1 MKKWLSFIVLF
12 AVLFACPLASGEED
26 VWLFDDD
33 YYVLKSYTGAE
44 AEVVVPANIRE
55 GTVDVLGTHAFNN
68 NETIVSLTL
77 PETLLQLQSDAIS
90 WCSQLRSVSLPQSLI
105 VINDRN
111 FWQCNALME
120 ITIPAG
126 VRSIGETSFYACA
139 ALQSVTFQGVCPA
152 IGKDCF
158 VSLADDAV
166 IYVPDDQLDTYQTA
180 LSAAGCTASVQS
192 SGVNALIVD
201 NNGYVESEFD
211 FDASTGTITAY
222 NGYATYLSI
231 PETIGGVAVKAIGT
245 NAFYGHYY
253 LAVLELPEGLET
265 IGENAFYNCQTLG
278 CVSFPSTLKTIE
290 ARAFYNSYFADSM
303 NLKQVVTIGEEA
315 FRYARL
321 SGTLTLP
328 EGLVTIGDGAF
339 ADNHSLEEL
348 YLPASLER
356 IGASAFSG
364 DTSLTYVSMDGLTP
378 PSLGEN
384 VFAGC
389 ASLTDIDL
397 NEHCTKQQMLD
408 MQAIVD
414 AMGLTACRVWRN
426 QNTLTATPSDHLDVY
441 ENGLMVAYT
450 GQETHIRPFG
460 SYMRNGEAITVTGLA
475 DGVFKGNTTL
485 VYFAVNHNDEPFT
498 IGDEAFMN
506 SAIQGIDLFDSVTSI
521 GARAF
526 ANCANLEELTVPDS
540 VTSIGEGAF
549 DGLTGLKKLTVL
561 CDASLLPAGSFAG
574 LSNLSEVTLAQ
585 GKIPDRLF
593 ENSNVSSLTLGEGV
607 TEIGESAFAGT
618 LLTSVDLTHV
628 SAVGAYAFARTALTH
643 LAIPASA
650 SFDATAVDGT
660 AADLRIA
667 AEATDEQVAA
677 MSAALNR
684 PWYDPLLREGEAS
697 QFVKM
702 PFTPTPAE
710 SFDFDPETGLIEAY
724 TGTDVDVVIP
734 REIGGVTVVG
744 FKNYNVFES
753 CRDYTNTDMDTNVTD
768 WVHLRTLVLPETIT
782 SLPDSL
788 LSYCQQ
794 LETFI
799 CYAPLEST
807 GRSTFSLC
815 RSLDTVIFV
824 NGVRM
829 IDNYAFDG
837 AGTLTRTY
845 FGSAL
850 VSIGEQAFNNTK
862 QTFFYADAEEI
873 QYGAFSY
880 CDALTSL
887 HFSAKAKSFAENSVV
902 SCGALTNVCFDGCDL
917 TASPSG
923 ILFKPAAALTVH
935 VPADYD
941 GENLTRAQ
949 NCVSWSDAS
958 TDVTVVAE
966 GCTHTSPERPDIPS
980 LLPQLVLDDGMNTN
994 AAPITAEPTDTAT
1007 VSFAVESTVPT
1018 EALTAASGSI
1028 PDAYAGT
1035 WYCESITMEGT
1046 TLMLSDIGYEM
1057 TLTIAADGQAKV
1069 VSSDE
1074 TESYT
1079 CTMADHLL
1087 IMEDLSGMLEGEKLV
1102 LSDGSTDMVFSREQ
1116 PSPSFVSAPV
1126 NESASLDDFLGQWT
1140 LTYVSIE
1147 GMSTSAESAGLD
1159 TDCLTIDGSTCDMVY
1174 LGASLNQL
1182 TCIMEGSTLSV
1193 AIMDGTAPMT
1203 LHTNGMLSL
1212 KFDDLTLWYERTGDL
1227 PAETAQPSATAS
1239 DSPVVTERKYVM
1251 TNADVNGYNMTA
1263 QQLGGYEYSILFHED
1278 GTADFVMSGTAV
1290 PGLPW
1295 HANETGIAIDYYGQT
1310 VQVVITESGL
1320 DMDYFGAMTLHLV
1333 LE

>member
-12 AVLFACPLASGEED
+12 AVLFTCALASGEED

-33 YYVLKSYTGAE
+33 YYVLKSYTGTE
-44 AEVVVPANIRE
+44 ADVVVPADIRE
-55 GTVDVLGTHAFNN
+55 GTVDVLGTHAFNH
-68 NETIVSLTL
+68 NETVVSLTL
-77 PETLLQLQSDAIS
+77 PETLLQLQSEAIS

-111 FWQCNALME
+111 FWQCNALNE

-158 VSLADDAV
+158 VSLADNAV
-166 IYVPDDQLDTYQTA
+166 IYVPDDQLDAYQAA
-180 LSAAGCTASVQS
+180 LQAAGCTASVQP
-192 SGVNALIVD
+192 SGVNAVVVD

-231 PETIGGVAVKAIGT
+231 PETIGGAAVKAIGA

-290 ARAFYNSYFADSM
+290 ARAFYNSYFADSID
-303 NLKQVVTIGEEA
+303 LKQVVAIGEEA

-321 SGTLTLP
+321 SGTVTLP
-328 EGLVTIGDGAF
+328 EGLVAIGDGAF

-348 YLPASLER
+348 YLPASLES
-356 IGASAFSG
+356 IGKEAFSG
-364 DTSLTYVSMDGLTP
+364 DSSLAYVYMDGLTP
-378 PSLGEN
+378 PALGEN
-384 VFAGC
+384 AFADC

-408 MQAIVD
+408 MQAVVD
-414 AMGLTACRVWRN
+414 GMGLTACRVWRN

-460 SYMRNGEAITVTGLA
+460 SYMLNGEAITVTGLA

-485 VYFAVNHNDEPFT
+485 AYFAVNHNDEPFT

-506 SAIQGIDLFDSVTSI
+506 SAIQGVDLFDSVTSI

-526 ANCANLEELTVPDS
+526 ANCTNLEELTIPDS

-549 DGLTGLKKLTVL
+549 NGLTGLKKLTIL

-585 GKIPDRLF
+585 GKIPARLF
-593 ENSNVSSLTLGEGV
+593 ENSSVSSLTLGEGV

-628 SAVGAYAFARTALTH
+628 SVVGAYAFARTALTH
-643 LAIPASA
+643 LVVPASA
-650 SFDATAVDGT
+650 SIDATAVDGIDV
-660 AADLRIA
+660 DLRIA
-667 AEATDEQVAA
+667 ADATDEQVAA
-677 MSAALNR
+677 MSAVLNR
-684 PWYDPLLREGEAS
+684 PWYDPLLRDGETS

-710 SFDFDPETGLIEAY
+710 FFDFDPETGLIEAY
-724 TGTDVDVVIP
+724 TGADVDVVVP

-744 FKNYNVFES
+744 FKNYNAFAS
-753 CRDYTNTDMDTNVTD
+753 CQDYTDTDMDTNVTD
-768 WVHLRTLVLPETIT
+768 WVHLRTLVLPETIA

-788 LSYCQQ
+788 LAYCQQ

-824 NGVRM
+824 NGVLM

-837 AGTLTRTY
+837 AGTLSRTY
-845 FGSAL
+845 FGSSL

-873 QYGAFSY
+873 RYGAFSY
-880 CDALTSL
+880 CDGLTSL
-887 HFSAKAKSFAENSVV
+887 HFSAKVKSFAENSVV
-902 SCGALTNVCFDGCDL
+902 SCGALTEVCFDGCDL
-917 TASPSG
+917 TGSPSG

-935 VPADYD
+935 VPADWD
-941 GENLTRAQ
+941 EANLTRAQ

-958 TDVTVVAE
+958 TDVTVVAD
-966 GCTHTSPERPDIPS
+966 GCTHTPPERPDIPS
-980 LLPQLVLDDGMNTN
+980 LLPHLTLDDGMNAS
-994 AAPITAEPTDTAT
+994 AA
-1007 VSFAVESTVPT
+1007 ES
-1018 EALTAASGSI
+1018 TAASVTLAAAESGESSAAPAAAAGDSI
-1028 PDAYAGT
+1028 LDAYTGI
-1035 WYCESITMEGT
+1035 WYCESITVEGT
-1046 TLMLSDIGYEM
+1046 TLSLSDIGYEM
-1057 TLTIAADGQAKV
+1057 TLTISADGQAQV
-1069 VSSDE
+1069 VSGDE

-1079 CTMADHLL
+1079 CTMADNLL

-1102 LSDGSTDMVFSREQ
+1102 MSDGSTDMVFSREQ
-1116 PSPSFVSAPV
+1116 PSPAFVPAPV
-1126 NESASLDDFLGQWT
+1126 NESATLDDFLGQWT
-1140 LTYVSIE
+1140 IAYVSVE
-1147 GMSTSAESAGLD
+1147 GMAMSAEAAGLE
-1159 TDCLTIDGSTCDMVY
+1159 TDCLTIYGSTCDMTY
-1174 LGASLNQL
+1174 LGSALDQL
-1182 TCIMEGSTLSV
+1182 PCTMEGYTLSV
-1193 AIMDGTAPMT
+1193 EIMDGTAPTT
-1203 LHTNGMLSL
+1203 LHTDGMLSL
-1212 KFDDLTLWYERTGDL
+1212 TCGDLTLWYKHTGDL
-1227 PAETAQPSATAS
+1227 PAETAQPSHAAS
-1239 DSPVVTERKYVM
+1239 DSPVVTEHKYVM
-1251 TNADVNGYNMTA
+1251 TDAEVNGYNLSA

-1295 HANETGIAIDYYGQT
+1295 HSNETGIAVDYYGQT

>member
-12 AVLFACPLASGEED
+12 VVLCACSLAWGEED

-33 YYVLKSYTGAE
+33 YYVLKSYTGTETDVA
-44 AEVVVPANIRE
+44 VPANIRE
-55 GTVDVLGTHAFNN
+55 GTVDVLGTHVFNN

-111 FWQCNALME
+111 FWQCNALSE

-126 VRSIGETSFYACA
+126 VRSIGETSFYSCA
-139 ALQSVTFQGVCPA
+139 ALQSITFQGVCPA

-166 IYVPDDQLDTYQTA
+166 IYVPDDQLDAYQSA
-180 LSAAGCTASVQS
+180 LQAAGCTASVQS
-192 SGVNALIVD
+192 SGVNAVIVD

-211 FDASTGTITAY
+211 FDAATGTITAY

-231 PETIGGVAVKAIGT
+231 PETIGGAAVKAIGA

-290 ARAFYNSYFADSM
+290 ARAFYNSYFADRID
-303 NLKQVVTIGEEA
+303 LKQVVTIGEEA

-321 SGTLTLP
+321 SGTVTLP
-328 EGLVTIGDGAF
+328 EGLVAIGDGAF

-356 IGASAFSG
+356 IGSNAFSG
-364 DTSLTYVSMDGLTP
+364 DTSLTYVYMDGLTP
-378 PSLGEN
+378 PVLGEN
-384 VFAGC
+384 AFANC
-389 ASLTDIDL
+389 ASLTDMDL

-408 MQAIVD
+408 MQATVD

-475 DGVFKGNTTL
+475 DGVFKDNTTL
-485 VYFAVNHNDEPFT
+485 AYFAVNHNDEPFT

-506 SAIQGIDLFDSVTSI
+506 SAIQGVDLFDSVTSI

-526 ANCANLEELTVPDS
+526 ANCANLEELTIPDS

-585 GKIPDRLF
+585 GKIPAHLF
-593 ENSNVSSLTLGEGV
+593 ENSSVSSLTLGEGV

-618 LLTSVDLTHV
+618 SLTIVDLTHV
-628 SAVGAYAFARTALTH
+628 SAVGAYAFARTTLTH
-643 LAIPASA
+643 LVIPASA

-660 AADLRIA
+660 SVDLRIA
-667 AEATDEQVAA
+667 ADATDEQVAA
-677 MSAALNR
+677 MNAALSR
-684 PWYDPLLREGEAS
+684 PWYDPLLREGETS

-702 PFTPTPAE
+702 PFVPTPAE
-710 SFDFDPETGLIEAY
+710 YFDFDPETGLIEAY
-724 TGTDVDVVIP
+724 TGTDVDVVVP
-734 REIGGVTVVG
+734 REIGGITVVG
-744 FKNYNVFES
+744 FKNYNAFAA
-753 CRDYTNTDMDTNVTD
+753 CQDYTDTDMDTNVTD

-788 LSYCQQ
+788 LAYCQQ

-824 NGVRM
+824 NGVHM

-837 AGTLTRTY
+837 AGTLSHTY
-845 FGSAL
+845 FGSSL

-862 QTFFYADAEEI
+862 QTSFYADAEEI
-873 QYGAFSY
+873 KYGAFSY

-887 HFSAKAKSFAENSVV
+887 HFTGKVKSFAENSVV
-902 SCGALTNVCFDGCDL
+902 ACGALTDVYFDGCDL
-917 TASPSG
+917 TSSPSG
-923 ILFKPAAALTVH
+923 ILFKPAVALTVH
-935 VPADYD
+935 VPADWD
-941 GENLTRAQ
+941 EANLTRAQ

-958 TDVTVVAE
+958 TVVTMVAE
-966 GCTHTSPERPDIPS
+966 GCTHMSPERPDVPS
-980 LLPQLVLDDGMNTN
+980 LLPQLALDDGTNTS
-994 AAPITAEPTDTAT
+994 AT
-1007 VSFAVESTVPT
+1007 ESTAVSIPLST
-1018 EALTAASGSI
+1018 VENNEPSEASAGGSI
-1028 PDAYAGT
+1028 LDAYTGT

-1046 TLMLSDIGYEM
+1046 TLMLSDIGHEM
-1057 TLTIAADGQAKV
+1057 TLTISADGQAQV
-1069 VSSDE
+1069 VSGDE

-1079 CTMADHLL
+1079 CTMADNLL
-1087 IMEDLSGMLEGEKLV
+1087 IMEDLTGMLEGEKLV

-1116 PSPSFVSAPV
+1116 PSPSFVPASV
-1126 NESASLDDFLGQWT
+1126 NESAVLDDFLGQWT
-1140 LTYVSIE
+1140 IAYVSIE
-1147 GMSTSAESAGLD
+1147 GMATSAESAGLQ
-1159 TDCLTIDGSTCDMVY
+1159 TDCLTIYGSTCDITY
-1174 LGASLNQL
+1174 LGALLDQL
-1182 TCIMEGSTLSV
+1182 PCTMEGYTLSV
-1193 AIMDGTAPMT
+1193 ELMDGTALMT
-1203 LHTNGMLSL
+1203 LHTDGMLSL
-1212 KFDDLTLWYERTGDL
+1212 ACGDLTLWYEHTGDL
-1227 PAETAQPSATAS
+1227 PAETAQPSSTADAS
-1239 DSPVVTERKYVM
+1239 TVVTEHKYVM
-1251 TNADVNGYNMTA
+1251 TDAEVNGYNLTA

-1290 PGLPW
+1290 TGLPW
-1295 HANETGIAIDYYGQT
+1295 QSNEAGIAVDYYGQT
-1310 VQVVITESGL
+1310 VQVIITESGL
-1320 DMDYFGAMTLHLV
+1320 DMDYFGAMTLHLA